1 MPNHPPGRNHRKL
14 IAWQE
19 AIKLVVLVYRE
30 ARSFPREELF
40 GLTAQVKKSVNS
52 IASNIAEGAARNSSR
67 ELVQFLGYANG
78 SRAETDSHLEV
89 AVQLG
94 FLRADS
100 EVFLQ
105 LERVGQLVTALR
117 KSIRSRIDSDP
128 GWSTHN
134 PTIHDPRL

>member
-52 IASNIAEGAARNSSR
+52 IAFEHRGGGREELKSRTGPIPRIRQRIQGRNRFASR
-67 ELVQFLGYANG
+67 GRRTAWIPAGRLG
-78 SRAETDSHLEV
+78 SIPT
-89 AVQLG
+89 
-94 FLRADS
+94 
-100 EVFLQ
+100 
-105 LERVGQLVTALR
+105 VGTR
-117 KSIRSRIDSDP
+117 R
-128 GWSTHN
+128 
-134 PTIHDPRL
+134 